1 MEESYLSA
9 VILVQFINQML
20 DLFDFIIFA
29 HGSLVDFFDIDE
41 DDDYHLDFAELKD
54 RNIAKWLKD
63 HDVDENGALDMDEYM
78 TAVLEENTVD
88 YKYEQ

>member
-54 RNIAKWLKD
+54 RNIAKWLKKYD
-63 HDVDENGALDMDEYM
+63 SNDDDVLDAYEYGY
-78 TAVLEENTVD
+78 AAGSENTG
-88 YKYEQ
+88 YRYEG